1 MSEWVT
7 APHEFETLQRDM
19 KRRNAI
25 AEVFCRYLLDVT
37 YYHLRDACM
46 NDSACTVEVSIHAVF
61 AKLIVCS
68 SCASAKDG
76 HVSPKTISVIP
87 DRRQRRDSS
96 M

>member
-46 NDSACTVEVSIHAVF
+46 NDSACTVEM
-61 AKLIVCS
+61 AKNKLLDKLS
-68 SCASAKDG
+68 REHPPMG
-76 HVSPKTISVIP
+76 F
-87 DRRQRRDSS
+87 
-96 M
+96 